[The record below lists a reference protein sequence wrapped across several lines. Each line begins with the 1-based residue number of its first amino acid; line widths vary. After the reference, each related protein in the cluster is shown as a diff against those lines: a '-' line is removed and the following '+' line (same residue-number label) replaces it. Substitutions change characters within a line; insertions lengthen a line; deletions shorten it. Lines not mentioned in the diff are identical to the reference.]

1 MRKIFIILMLLPCF
15 SCTDWLNVES
25 EKSVTY
31 LNYFKSESDLEKV
44 LISIFGYEKAL
55 YAPANPEAFGYVGLL
70 CDDAGARKGYKELNV
85 LDFYSNQYME
95 GWSRYYSLIYLV
107 HMLEETRY
115 RFENISEERTDY
127 WIAQANFAK
136 ALAYFTLAQKWG
148 EAPMAPSTESID
160 VVGKSSVEDI
170 LQEAIRCAEIA
181 LSLPTHENLT
191 DANGEAV
198 TSKQYASLGS
208 VHTLLAN
215 IYAWMGG
222 LYGETSYWEK
232 AESHASQVIDGK
244 VGFYK
249 LEGDIK
255 SVVNNTLGG
264 NRKSD
269 ETIFTIEVNSQDDN
283 KYSSAWFSA
292 IYPGQSLIDYPYDH
306 ASPEALET
314 NTDKPRIL
322 VNTVYNIF
330 LEEKDQRRKE
340 YWKELGEAS
349 YEGSTWEEDPE
360 TGDWVE
366 VPVTIISEYAFLNK
380 WQEPIVSSNPDIIGE
395 EGRIPLLGMEGNR
408 VIWRLADLILL
419 RAECRARLGMA
430 TAVDDLDQIRIRAGL
445 ERYDE
450 STNLETLRREI
461 FRERER
467 ELFGEG
473 QRYYD
478 AVRNGYLKEL
488 SDEYGALT
496 DTDIKNGAL
505 YLPVNSNT
513 LLKKNPLMTQN
524 TYWLWRE

>member
-70 CDDAGARKGYKELNV
+70 CDVAGARKGYKELNV

-107 HMLEETRY
+107 NMLEENRY

-349 YEGSTWEEDPE
+349 YEGSTWEEDPRAVFYE
-360 TGDWVE
+360 YGTATNYNYPTYLPSNHQSHKLTSRTTPLPPISHYDDSV
-366 VPVTIISEYAFLNK
+366 VSKPIDSRPSATIKSNYLYTSNNRKPPHLKINHDTTVSDKPRTHHTNTRLPASRPDFL
-380 WQEPIVSSNPDIIGE
+380 PVSSRDHSYSGT
-395 EGRIPLLGMEGNR
+395 GNYKPHF
-408 VIWRLADLILL
+408 LSP
-419 RAECRARLGMA
+419 A
-430 TAVDDLDQIRIRAGL
+430 TP
-445 ERYDE
+445 
-450 STNLETLRREI
+450 SPTN
-461 FRERER
+461 
-467 ELFGEG
+467 
-473 QRYYD
+473 
-478 AVRNGYLKEL
+478 
-488 SDEYGALT
+488 
-496 DTDIKNGAL
+496 
-505 YLPVNSNT
+505 
-513 LLKKNPLMTQN
+513 
-524 TYWLWRE
+524 